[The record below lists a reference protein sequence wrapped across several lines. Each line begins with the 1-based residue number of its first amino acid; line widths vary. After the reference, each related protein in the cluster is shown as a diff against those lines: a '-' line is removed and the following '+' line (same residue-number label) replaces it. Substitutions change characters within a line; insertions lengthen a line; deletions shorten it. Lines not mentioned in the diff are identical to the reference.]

1 MLWENSLKD
10 LFALWTLTAVMFVRH
25 NLLSTTVTSGWA
37 VLHANVNS
45 VGTQNQGVYS
55 CESMITMCFVI
66 TMFIA
71 VQFAVVIYLCW
82 YSWLVFSFFLPEL
95 LIAVTTDL
103 KFSSQYELNS
113 TLSVFCWLCY
123 RNLFHW
129 GLNSSEELDDSLGP
143 LLFKA
148 GNSRKE
154 IQGGE
159 TGEVCSSC

>member
-45 VGTQNQGVYS
+45 VGTQNLWKYDNDVFCHYYVYCSTACS
-55 CESMITMCFVI
+55 CNIFMLIFLI
-66 TMFIA
+66 RF
-71 VQFAVVIYLCW
+71 L
-82 YSWLVFSFFLPEL
+82 LLPEL